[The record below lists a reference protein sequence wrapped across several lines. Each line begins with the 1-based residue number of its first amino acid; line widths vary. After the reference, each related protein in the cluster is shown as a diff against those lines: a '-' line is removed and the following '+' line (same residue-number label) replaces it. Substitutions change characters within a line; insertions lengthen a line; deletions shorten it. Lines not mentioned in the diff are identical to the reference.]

1 MPVVKPGSDWDTHG
15 CISSAGYTWCDILNR
30 CVRLWMEV
38 CEIPSNCLTWN
49 DGCNHCEVRDGKLSL
64 CTEMYCFTM
73 GTPQCEVFA
82 PDIMPLP
89 AIDRDW
95 ETITRNLT
103 YFHP

>member
-1 MPVVKPGSDWDTHG
+1 MDVLVQL
-15 CISSAGYTWCDILNR
+15 DILG
-30 CVRLWMEV
+30 VIFLIDV
-38 CEIPSNCLTWN
+38 FVYDCLTWN

-89 AIDRDW
+89 AIDPMPPVVNPFLGDG
-95 ETITRNLT
+95 
-103 YFHP
+103 H